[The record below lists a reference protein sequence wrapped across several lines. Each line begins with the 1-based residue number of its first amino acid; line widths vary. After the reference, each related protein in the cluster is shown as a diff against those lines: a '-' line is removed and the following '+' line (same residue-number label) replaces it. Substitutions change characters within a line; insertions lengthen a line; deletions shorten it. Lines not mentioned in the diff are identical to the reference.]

1 MKRDMLIFGLLLILV
16 GVALTFH
23 SNTPMNNTTLTWE
36 FVKTEAFTLEISAN
50 FTAGDIVKL
59 EIYPNHEWS
68 EEPEVD
74 DVPYPHIF
82 VYVNVTS
89 PRGDQSYYEV
99 AYVTYRFY
107 QAVLKA
113 PGGFSGEYGNETINA
128 ERAIVGKVMYDGQY
142 LARIIGV
149 IIPTGEAKADALN
162 FYKGIEN
169 IETTYPYRNELP
181 IAIIILVAGGGI
193 SIWGIKSSKRPIRE
207 KKRSHTR

>member
-1 MKRDMLIFGLLLILV
+1 MKRDVLILGFLLILV
-16 GVALTFH
+16 GVAFAIR
-23 SNTPMNNTTLTWE
+23 SNTLMNKTTLTWE
-36 FVKTEAFTLEISAN
+36 FAKTEVFTLEISAN

-59 EIYPNHEWS
+59 EIYPNHDWQQ
-68 EEPEVD
+68 EPEVD

-89 PRGDQSYYEV
+89 PREDQSYYEI
-99 AYVTYRFY
+99 AYVSYRFY
-107 QAVLKA
+107 QAILKA
-113 PGGFSGEYGNETINA
+113 PGGFSGEYGNETLNA

-142 LARIIGV
+142 TARIVGV
-149 IIPTGEAKADALN
+149 IIPAGEAKADALN

-193 SIWGIKSSKRPIRE
+193 SIWGIKSGKRPIKG

>member
-1 MKRDMLIFGLLLILV
+1 MRRDMLILGLLLVLV
-16 GVALTFH
+16 GVALTIH

-36 FVKTEAFTLEISAN
+36 FVKTEASTLEISAN

-99 AYVTYRFY
+99 AYVSYRFY
-107 QAVLKA
+107 SAILKA
-113 PGGFSGEYGNETINA
+113 PGGFSGEYGNETINS
-128 ERAIVGKVMYDGQY
+128 ERAIVGKVMYDGLY
-142 LARIIGV
+142 LARIVGV
-149 IIPTGEAKADALN
+149 IIPSGEPKAEALN
-162 FYKGIEN
+162 LWKGTEN
-169 IETTYPYRNELP
+169 IEITYPYRTELP
-181 IAIIILVAGGGI
+181 IAIVAFVAGGGI
-193 SIWGIKSSKRPIRE
+193 SIWGIKSGKHPIKGKR
-207 KKRSHTR
+207 RSRTR